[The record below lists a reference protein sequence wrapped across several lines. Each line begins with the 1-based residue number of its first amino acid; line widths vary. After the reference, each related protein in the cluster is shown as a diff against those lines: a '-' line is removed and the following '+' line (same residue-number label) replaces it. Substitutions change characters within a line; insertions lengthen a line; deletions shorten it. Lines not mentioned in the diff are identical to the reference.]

1 MKIIQKICN
10 RETISYLIF
19 GVLTTLV
26 DLIIFWICNRAGIY
40 VAVSNIIA
48 NIGAVI
54 FAFFVNKIFVFLSTS
69 WNPIVVAKEIFLF
82 FSGRLITILLQTLL
96 LILLV
101 DILGFDAFI
110 CKVITTVLVVVS
122 NYFISKKAV
131 FKVTD
136 N

>member
-1 MKIIQKICN
+1 MKIIQKIFN

-19 GVLTTLV
+19 GALTTLV
-26 DLIIFWICNRAGIY
+26 DLIIFWICDRVGLY
-40 VAVSNIIA
+40 VAASNIIA

-69 WNPIVVAKEIFLF
+69 WNPMVVAKEIFLF
-82 FSGRLITILLQTLL
+82 FSGRLITILIQTLL
-96 LILLV
+96 LVLLV

-110 CKVITTVLVVVS
+110 CKLITTVLVVIS

-131 FKVTD
+131 FTVSD
-136 N
+136 R